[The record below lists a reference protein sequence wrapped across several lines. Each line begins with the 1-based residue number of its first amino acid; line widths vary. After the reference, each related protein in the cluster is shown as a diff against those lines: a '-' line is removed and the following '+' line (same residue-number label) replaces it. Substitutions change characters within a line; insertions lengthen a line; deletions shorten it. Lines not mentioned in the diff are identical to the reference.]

1 MAEIETHGEG
11 AGPDGKINVAV
22 NVRCLTDVAPFSVTP
37 AMRYDGL
44 HSI

>member
-22 NVRCLTDVAPFSVTP
+22 NVGCLTDIAPFSVTP